1 MSPES
6 LSVVLTLPRLAIADG
21 GPPVV
26 VQELGL
32 ALAELGVR
40 VEIVTGPSPPTM
52 SHAPAH
58 PRLRMHQRSLTRGLM
73 QWPAFSPHQVVHDFG
88 LWRWI
93 HHRAACASWRQ
104 GVPYLNSPCGMLAP
118 WAWAQ
123 KTWKKQIAWV
133 LYQRRHLN
141 RAAVLVASSNQ
152 ELRQLRRQFP
162 RKAIACIP
170 HGVYPPPETPGTAQD
185 HCAQRTRTALFVG
198 RLHPVKGLS
207 QFLRAW
213 AHLRPAG
220 WRCRLAGPDS
230 GGHQL
235 ELQRLL
241 MELGCAAD
249 VEFLGQV
256 DADTKWNL
264 LRQADLFVLPSLS
277 ESFGLAVAEALA
289 AGVPVL
295 TTNATPWAQLAAAG
309 CGWVV
314 PPSPPHLVTALRE
327 AVQLTDPQR
336 HAMGARGRE
345 LVRKEFAWPTVASQ
359 FVSVYDWILCGG
371 PRPACV
377 NLA

>member
-6 LSVVLTLPRLAIADG
+6 LSVVLTLPRLVIADG

-52 SHAPAH
+52 SDAPAH
-58 PRLRMHQRSLTRGLM
+58 PRLRMHQRTLTRGWRE
-73 QWPAFSPHQVVHDFG
+73 WPAFSPYRVVHDFG

-93 HHRAACASWRQ
+93 HHRAAWESRRQ
-104 GVPYLNSPCGMLAP
+104 RVPYLNSPCGMLAP

-133 LYQRRHLN
+133 LYQRRHLDH
-141 RAAVLVASSNQ
+141 AAVLVASSTH

-162 RKAIACIP
+162 RKPIACIP
-170 HGVYPPPETPGTAQD
+170 HGVHAPKDAPATAKDHRPEG
-185 HCAQRTRTALFVG
+185 TRTVLFLG

-241 MELGCAAD
+241 TELGCADD

-295 TTNATPWAQLAAAG
+295 TTNATPWVQLAAAG

-314 PPSPPHLVTALRE
+314 PPSVPHLAAALRQ
-327 AVQLTDPQR
+327 AVRLTDPQR
-336 HAMGARGRE
+336 QAMGARGRE
-345 LVRKEFAWPTVASQ
+345 LVRREFAWPSVAAQ
-359 FVSVYDWILCGG
+359 FVALYNWILSGG
-371 PRPACV
+371 PQPACV